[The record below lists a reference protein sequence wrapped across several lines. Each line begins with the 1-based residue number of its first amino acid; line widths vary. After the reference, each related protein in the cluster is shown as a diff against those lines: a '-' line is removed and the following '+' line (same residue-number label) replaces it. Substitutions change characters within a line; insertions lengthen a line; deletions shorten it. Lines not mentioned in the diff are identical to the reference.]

1 MKKRRNNRLV
11 YMLDEKVNHSH
22 GWWILPFLLLFM
34 ELIGYYYL
42 FGFNL
47 NYGWI
52 FSAITAI
59 SFGLIINVILSFM
72 PRVAQKIVAVVLLL
86 ILGIYYSVVLIY
98 YSIFHSFFIWQT
110 IGLANDVTQFYRE
123 AIDGIIANWYK
134 VLTSLLPAIL
144 ICFLIG
150 HKKIQTGWINF
161 LCCDF
166 SIVFLPYI

>member
-11 YMLDEKVNHSH
+11 YMLDEKVNYSH
-22 GWWILPFLLLFM
+22 GWWILTFLLLFM

-72 PRVAQKIVAVVLLL
+72 PRVAL
-86 ILGIYYSVVLIY
+86 
-98 YSIFHSFFIWQT
+98 
-110 IGLANDVTQFYRE
+110 
-123 AIDGIIANWYK
+123 
-134 VLTSLLPAIL
+134 
-144 ICFLIG
+144 
-150 HKKIQTGWINF
+150 
-161 LCCDF
+161 
-166 SIVFLPYI
+166 